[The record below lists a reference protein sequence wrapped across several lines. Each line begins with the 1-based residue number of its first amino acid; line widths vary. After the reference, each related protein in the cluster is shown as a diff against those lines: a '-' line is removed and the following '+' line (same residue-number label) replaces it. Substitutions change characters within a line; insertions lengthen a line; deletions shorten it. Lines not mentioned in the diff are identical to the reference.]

1 MTMQE
6 AAYAA
11 LKRASG
17 GEWVEAGA
25 VRRQMAELPDV
36 KPAAVPAT
44 NAAMGRLLAQ
54 LVENGYGDRKDSEG
68 ASLWRVRMAA
78 VTVYDGE
85 AQEAGRILLAQ
96 TAAGLDIDLSQLAEL
111 LPTVNY
117 RLVLGDRDVRTLR
130 AACDETLITTG
141 GWR

>member
-11 LKRASG
+11 LKHASG
-17 GEWVEAGA
+17 GEWVEAAA
-25 VRRQMAELPDV
+25 VRRQMAELDV

-54 LVENGYGDRKDSEG
+54 LVEVGYGDRKDSEG

-78 VTVYDGE
+78 VTVYDAE

-96 TAAGLDIDLSQLAEL
+96 TRYGLDIDLSQLAEL